1 MTDLGS
7 RPVETPGEWL
17 RFAEENLGVARR
29 EMTYERPAYHTVCFL
44 HHSAAEKYLKAYL
57 ISRGWTLKKTHDLLE
72 LLDLCEE
79 YDPAFDS
86 LVGDGSILNEYSVT
100 GRYPGDIS
108 FDAFSEDNARE
119 AVRAADERLNFASSR
134 SRSLARSS
142 SSALTNPEPL
152 NLPRNL

>member
-7 RPVETPGEWL
+7 RPVGTPGEWL

-44 HHSAAEKYLKAYL
+44 CHSGAEKYLKAYL

-108 FDAFSEDNARE
+108 FDAFSEDNVRE
-119 AVRAADERLNFASSR
+119 AVRAAERIHDFVIVRVKEQPAVSEDAESV
-134 SRSLARSS
+134 
-142 SSALTNPEPL
+142 
-152 NLPRNL
+152 